1 MRKKTIYL
9 IADKLF
15 WCVCMLLPLLVWVV
29 SSNNGN
35 GNFASVMAEL
45 GISSDNIVY
54 QTLNALFG
62 SNQDS
67 VIHLF
72 TSGSTT
78 MLFFT
83 YFIILELV
91 HLFVDFILFIPR
103 LANKWM
109 SKFTRSEE

>member
-1 MRKKTIYL
+1 MRKKTIYQ

-15 WCVCMLLPLLVWVV
+15 WFIVMSLPLLVWMI
-29 SSNNGN
+29 SANNGN

-54 QTLNALFG
+54 STLDALFG
-62 SNQDS
+62 SSENS
-67 VIHLF
+67 IIHLF

-83 YFIILELV
+83 YFIIIELV
-91 HLFVDFILFIPR
+91 HLFVDFIVFIPR
-103 LANKWM
+103 LAHKWM

>member
-1 MRKKTIYL
+1 MRKKTIYQ

-15 WCVCMLLPLLVWVV
+15 WFIVMSLPLLVWMI
-29 SSNNGN
+29 SANNGN

-54 QTLNALFG
+54 STLDALFG
-62 SNQDS
+62 SSENS
-67 VIHLF
+67 IIHLF

-83 YFIILELV
+83 YFNCYILIIYV
-91 HLFVDFILFIPR
+91 ILQH
-103 LANKWM
+103 A
-109 SKFTRSEE
+109 SKCFLMLIVEAMKSS